1 MQLAGFFLIARMGLA
16 ALLRAI
22 QRGPLWVTEAIGVAA
37 DLTDPRMPESIW
49 RPREWLWRL
58 WSRGQHTDL
67 HPPPG
72 APGA

>member
-1 MQLAGFFLIARMGLA
+1 MRLGGYLEILRAYLA
-16 ALLRAI
+16 AGLRRL
-22 QRGPLWVTEAIGVAA
+22 QSWSLWLPEFFGVLANLA
-37 DLTDPRMPESIW
+37 DPSMPESIW

-72 APGA
+72 A